1 MRTDIMPLCNAKKTI
16 VGRPVTALLGS
27 FALMGSL
34 VMLTSCS
41 DSWPDSLDPSD
52 WYSAGVGEEAAPR
65 SDEPVPGENEDYP
78 NLAEVPETP
87 TNVSSAEEIDQVAQ
101 SLAADLAN
109 AQYTTDLQR
118 ADDETTPQAMPLAQP
133 EVVDVATETTYI
145 EPGGEIEIAE
155 AQAVVVPEVEEVVEV
170 EEVAEVETPDVE
182 VAEVVAVQAEPAMEA
197 EAVAVAELAQP
208 QPEPMTADGVPV
220 GESRVET
227 ETIRGEDGELV
238 GTVTRVV
245 VAEQVIVDPAGE
257 PVAVVAP
264 EPVVEVVPEAVV
276 EVVPEPAEIV
286 VVEQPAM
293 ETVAVAAVEPVVES
307 EPVVVETP
315 AVETVAVAEAPAE
328 PEVVAVVETAPAA
341 AVSAPEPEGSSGQ
354 SLVAQSE
361 TGGEQTVAVVPLPEQ
376 IVVVPEYAADLA
388 AAEVVPVTESA
399 SMAAAQTTASSAGA
413 MDAAAIAANETR
425 IEQQTV
431 VDNNTGD
438 LIGSVT
444 RTVEVTEVVQ
454 TAPASVATAPEA
466 EMTFTEVVETLAP
479 AAEPAQVTTVQ
490 PVVTVVPEQTQ
501 VVTVPA
507 ETLDFAAMLS
517 ASGPDAGT
525 PEQPIVIAAAEPVA
539 QTQAVFTTQPS
550 APVNEVLAAIIRF
563 GDGSSSLGATERDIV
578 RQLAI
583 LHAERG
589 GQIRLVGHAS
599 RVAGGMET
607 AQQQLVNFNIS
618 LDRATA
624 VAEELIRQGVPR
636 NDVVVEAAGDNQA
649 GSDAAQDRRVD
660 VLFGA

>member
-1 MRTDIMPLCNAKKTI
+1 MPLCNAKKTI
-16 VGRPVTALLGS
+16 VGRPVTAFLGS

-34 VMLTSCS
+34 VMLTSCA

-52 WYSAGVGEEAAPR
+52 WYAAGVGEEVAPR
-65 SDEPVPGENEDYP
+65 SEEPVPGENEDYP

-87 TNVSSAEEIDQVAQ
+87 TNVSSAEEIEQVAQ
-101 SLAADLAN
+101 SLSADLAN

-133 EVVDVATETTYI
+133 EVVDVVTETTYI

-155 AQAVVVPEVEEVVEV
+155 AQAVVLPEVEEVVE
-170 EEVAEVETPDVE
+170 AEAPAAE
-182 VAEVVAVQAEPAMEA
+182 VAEVVAVEAAPAMET
-197 EAVAVAELAQP
+197 EAVAMAEMA
-208 QPEPMTADGVPV
+208 QPEPEPMAAGGIAV

-245 VAEQVIVDPAGE
+245 VAEQI
-257 PVAVVAP
+257 
-264 EPVVEVVPEAVV
+264 
-276 EVVPEPAEIV
+276 I
-286 VVEQPAM
+286 
-293 ETVAVAAVEPVVES
+293 VAAS
-307 EPVVVETP
+307 
-315 AVETVAVAEAPAE
+315 
-328 PEVVAVVETAPAA
+328 
-341 AVSAPEPEGSSGQ
+341 
-354 SLVAQSE
+354 
-361 TGGEQTVAVVPLPEQ
+361 
-376 IVVVPEYAADLA
+376 
-388 AAEVVPVTESA
+388 
-399 SMAAAQTTASSAGA
+399 
-413 MDAAAIAANETR
+413 ETR

-431 VDNNTGD
+431 VDNNSGE

-454 TAPASVATAPEA
+454 TAPASGVSAEAAAAPET
-466 EMTFTEVVETLAP
+466 EMTFTEVAETLAP
-479 AAEPAQVTTVQ
+479 SAEPAQVEAVTTVQ
-490 PVVTVVPEQTQ
+490 PVVTAVPEQAQ
-501 VVTVPA
+501 IVTVPA
-507 ETLDFAAMLS
+507 ETLDFAALLS

-525 PEQPIVIAAAEPVA
+525 AEQPIVIASAEPAA

-550 APVNEVLAAIIRF
+550 APVSEVLAAIIRF
-563 GDGSSSLGATERDIV
+563 GDGSSSLGAVERDIV
-578 RQLAI
+578 RQLAM

-599 RVAGGMET
+599 RAAGGMET

>member
-1 MRTDIMPLCNAKKTI
+1 MPLCNAKKTI
-16 VGRPVTALLGS
+16 VGRPVTAFLGS

-34 VMLTSCS
+34 VMLTSCA

-52 WYSAGVGEEAAPR
+52 WYAAGVGEEVAPR
-65 SDEPVPGENEDYP
+65 SEEPVPGENEDYP

-87 TNVSSAEEIDQVAQ
+87 TNVSSAEEIEQVAQ
-101 SLAADLAN
+101 SLSADLAN

-133 EVVDVATETTYI
+133 EVVDVVTETTYI

-155 AQAVVVPEVEEVVEV
+155 AQAVVLPEVEEVVE
-170 EEVAEVETPDVE
+170 AEAPAAE
-182 VAEVVAVQAEPAMEA
+182 VAEVVAVEAAPAMET
-197 EAVAVAELAQP
+197 EAVAMAEMAQP
-208 QPEPMTADGVPV
+208 EPEPMTAGGIAV

-245 VAEQVIVDPAGE
+245 VAEQMIVGADGE
-257 PVAVVAP
+257 PVAVA
-264 EPVVEVVPEAVV
+264 A
-276 EVVPEPAEIV
+276 PEPAEIV

-293 ETVAVAAVEPVVES
+293 ET
-307 EPVVVETP
+307 
-315 AVETVAVAEAPAE
+315 ETVAVAEPAMESETVAVETPAMETVAVAEVVAE
-328 PEVVAVVETAPAA
+328 PEMVAEVETAPAA
-341 AVSAPEPEGSSGQ
+341 TVAAPEPEAASGQ

-361 TGGEQTVAVVPLPEQ
+361 RDTSEAVAVVLPEQ
-376 IVVVPEYAADLA
+376 VVVVPEYAADLA
-388 AAEVVPVTESA
+388 AGQVEPVDESA
-399 SMAAAQTTASSAGA
+399 AAVPSQTAAASVASSTGTMGA
-413 MDAAAIAANETR
+413 ASVAASETR

-431 VDNNTGD
+431 VDNNSGE

-454 TAPASVATAPEA
+454 TAPVSGASAEAAAAPET
-466 EMTFTEVVETLAP
+466 EMTFTEVAETLAP
-479 AAEPAQVTTVQ
+479 SAEPAQVEAVTTVQ
-490 PVVTVVPEQTQ
+490 PAVTAVPEQAQ

-507 ETLDFAAMLS
+507 ETLDFAALLS

-525 PEQPIVIAAAEPVA
+525 AEQPIVIASAEPVA

-550 APVNEVLAAIIRF
+550 APVSEVLAAIIRF
-563 GDGSSSLGATERDIV
+563 GDGSSSLGAVERDIV
-578 RQLAI
+578 RQLAM

-599 RVAGGMET
+599 RAAGGMET